1 MNYNSRFNSNIHKIY
16 SYFFLFFN
24 RIKPTYLCNIIKSV
38 QQARIPDD
46 VENLKKVKACIYI
59 DALLNYFKQVNQVHK
74 NSNIKLKPISQVTSK
89 LDLYIRKK
97 FSQPNINKL

>member
-1 MNYNSRFNSNIHKIY
+1 MS
-16 SYFFLFFN
+16 
-24 RIKPTYLCNIIKSV
+24 NIIKLV

-46 VENLKKVKACIYI
+46 IENLKRVKACIYI
-59 DALLNYFKQVNQVHK
+59 DALLNYFKQVSQVHQ

-89 LDLYIRKK
+89 LDTLIRKK